1 MGGFLFGWTDL
12 GWEGGFGCI
21 SPQPSISLLKRY
33 FSLASHRPVGIADS
47 KEEAI
52 EGKNFL
58 RPCIPYKQYQTGR
71 ADG

>member
-21 SPQPSISLLKRY
+21 SPQPSISPLKRY

-47 KEEAI
+47 KEQAI
-52 EGKNFL
+52 DGKNFL
-58 RPCIPYKQYQTGR
+58 RSHVPCKQYQTGR

>member
-1 MGGFLFGWTDL
+1 MVGFLFGWTGL

-33 FSLASHRPVGIADS
+33 FSLASHRPVGI
-47 KEEAI
+47 

-58 RPCIPYKQYQTGR
+58 PPCIPYKQYQIGR